1 MIMDLSKVTIAD
13 IHIHSKY
20 SRACSKDL
28 SFENLAKWA
37 KIKGLNLLGTGDFTH
52 PKWLEEIKQLR
63 EENGLYYY
71 ENFPFVLSGEISL
84 IYTKG
89 RGRRVH
95 LVLVAPS
102 IEVVEKINAYLD
114 TKGRRDYDGRPI
126 FKIDCEEFAK
136 QMIAISQDIELIPAH
151 AWTPWFGIFGSK
163 TGFNSLKEAF
173 GEQEKHIHAIETGMS
188 SDPEMN
194 WKLSFLNN
202 KAIVSFSDS
211 HSFWPFRLGR
221 EASIFSKIESYQ
233 DLIKQIRENS
243 IVGTIETDH
252 AYGKYHWNG
261 HRACN
266 YYSKENNICPVCGD
280 MLTIGVES
288 RVGEIGNQKIDEN
301 KNHKFYFK
309 ILPLHELISVS
320 ISSGLASKK
329 TWEVY
334 NKMIE
339 RFGNEFNI
347 LLTASREEL
356 MSFDEKLADLIL
368 KNRAG
373 KLEVKPGYDGEY
385 GKLIVAGKEIGVEE
399 DEPIK
404 TAQKTLF

>member
-37 KIKGLNLLGTGDFTH
+37 KIKGLNLLGKGDFTH
-52 PKWLEEIKQLR
+52 HKWLEEIKQLR

-243 IVGTIETDH
+243 IVGTIETDP

-266 YYSKENNICPVCGD
+266 YSSKENNICPVCGD

>member
-243 IVGTIETDH
+243 IVGTIETDP

-266 YYSKENNICPVCGD
+266 YSSKENNICPVCGD

>member
-37 KIKGLNLLGTGDFTH
+37 KIKGLNLLGKGDFTH
-52 PKWLEEIKQLR
+52 HKWLEEIKQLR

-243 IVGTIETDH
+243 IVGTIETDP

-266 YYSKENNICPVCGD
+266 YSSKENNICPVCGD

-373 KLEVKPGYDGEY
+373 KLEVKTGYDGEY